1 MTHPRDYNDLLLS
14 QFHSIC
20 WFMIVK
26 VGCSRCGESL
36 AVALNAV
43 RKVAALGN
51 GCGQMVAVGDGCVL
65 LFYMKSNTLR
75 SL

>member
-1 MTHPRDYNDLLLS
+1 
-14 QFHSIC
+14 
-20 WFMIVK
+20 MIVK

-65 LFYMKSNTLR
+65 LFYMKSKTLR
-75 SL
+75 PL